1 MAIAKQFA
9 AFHFDQIKMGKKS
22 TRTLEKR
29 KNYIYSLQTAHEQ
42 H

>member
-22 TRTLEKR
+22 TRTLEKG
-29 KNYIYSLQTAHEQ
+29 KKLYIFFTNCA
-42 H
+42 